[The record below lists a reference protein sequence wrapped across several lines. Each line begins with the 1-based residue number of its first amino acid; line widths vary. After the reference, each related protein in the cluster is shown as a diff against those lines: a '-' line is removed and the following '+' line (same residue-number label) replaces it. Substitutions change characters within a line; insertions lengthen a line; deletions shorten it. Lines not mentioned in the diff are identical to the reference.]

1 MNTVQNHPR
10 TPSVEP
16 RIQGSDGGVSTRPHL
31 RLRAGITALVLV
43 AELAHLAWEH
53 LNGGIVSHNLLD
65 RADLPAISNAWGI
78 VLLPALAWFASGR
91 IEKRVAR
98 HFRGEGAASRP
109 SSVITG
115 FVGSLS
121 LGILLSVAFSN
132 SYETMASSLFLG
144 MFAIAVLLR
153 VYRAEYLLGFVLGM
167 TFVFGAVLP
176 TLIGSVIAAVSA
188 VVHLGIRPLLMRLWN
203 RFRGPKSVTA

>member
-1 MNTVQNHPR
+1 MNTVQHHPR
-10 TPSVEP
+10 TPSVQP
-16 RIQGSDGGVSTRPHL
+16 QTQGGDEDRRARPYL
-31 RLRAGITALVLV
+31 RLRASITASVLV

-65 RADLPAISNAWGI
+65 RADLPAISNAWGM

-91 IEKRVAR
+91 VQERVAR
-98 HFRGEGAASRP
+98 DSRTEGAARRLP
-109 SSVITG
+109 TGVITG

-132 SYETMASSLFLG
+132 GYETMASSLFLG
-144 MFAIAVLLR
+144 MFGLAVLLR
-153 VYRAEYLLGFVLGM
+153 VYRSEYLLGFVLGM

-176 TLIGSVIAAVSA
+176 TLIGSLVASVSA
-188 VVHLGIRPLLMRLWN
+188 VVHLGIRPLLARLWN
-203 RFRGPKSVTA
+203 RSAVRSH